1 MSSSDLLFLL
11 REDLTR
17 SFRLRNSKG
26 KRTEKRGFLK
36 RVSSLAIPVIVGVAI
51 LWGVLA
57 IAPMF
62 WDLIEFYISE
72 NLGMG
77 AAIFNA
83 VLLFSFVGSIM
94 ISATTVGNSSK
105 MEYLLITPI
114 KMRTIFL
121 EKTIIIIFYNS
132 IIWMMIGVPLFLGLS
147 IVSPFAFA
155 LLSVPAFIVMLL
167 ILITIGVSAGGL
179 VGLGVA
185 RAVAGRRALKQI
197 GTAIMSAVAIIGTT
211 LWYVSFYTNSWND
224 GPSPFDAL
232 FDLANSLGFTSILT
246 PGYTVSSVSLGLLIG
261 APWRWQDLLSAS
273 LFLVLGVGM
282 VLLNSY
288 VSEMAHYSGWLAS
301 DATRTSK
308 EAIRKEHGIWNPRSF
323 PGLKL
328 SNIVTASMWFNITSV
343 RREARVITNYLL
355 GPIRFAIWL
364 ILPGL
369 AFGEG
374 FGGITSYFILAA
386 LIPFATSYGLYFAGY
401 ELVYEGTNI
410 MNLQLAATNL
420 EEYVRGKVY
429 SAVPFAIIASVIVSI
444 IVLFISP
451 LMWVYLPAVLVACAF
466 LCMASG
472 GIAANEAAKG
482 GEFKAD
488 RNITRQRGAS
498 VRTPLRGW
506 SSIKAS
512 LIPYAIGYAGV
523 FGMILAGVFFGVL
536 YTYAILPVF
545 VLFCWRLTTHYT
557 RKAGIKL
564 AQIDATKYL

>member
-386 LIPFATSYGLYFAGY
+386 LIPFATSYG
-401 ELVYEGTNI
+401 
-410 MNLQLAATNL
+410 
-420 EEYVRGKVY
+420 
-429 SAVPFAIIASVIVSI
+429 
-444 IVLFISP
+444 
-451 LMWVYLPAVLVACAF
+451 
-466 LCMASG
+466 
-472 GIAANEAAKG
+472 
-482 GEFKAD
+482 
-488 RNITRQRGAS
+488 
-498 VRTPLRGW
+498 
-506 SSIKAS
+506 
-512 LIPYAIGYAGV
+512 
-523 FGMILAGVFFGVL
+523 
-536 YTYAILPVF
+536 
-545 VLFCWRLTTHYT
+545 
-557 RKAGIKL
+557 
-564 AQIDATKYL
+564 

>member
-17 SFRLRNSKG
+17 SFRLRNAKG
-26 KRTEKRGFLK
+26 KRTEKRGLLK
-36 RVSSLAIPVIVGVAI
+36 RVLKFSIPVIVGGVI

-62 WDLIEFYISE
+62 WDLIESFISE

-94 ISATTVGNSSK
+94 ISVTTVGSTSK

-121 EKTIIIIFYNS
+121 EKTIIVIFYNS
-132 IIWMMIGVPLFLGLS
+132 IIWMMIGVPIFLGLS

-155 LLSVPAFIVMLL
+155 LLSVPAFIIMLL

-179 VGLGVA
+179 IGLGIA
-185 RAVAGRRALKQI
+185 RAVAGRRAIKQI

-211 LWYVSFYTNSWND
+211 LYYVSFYANSWNG
-224 GPSPFDAL
+224 GPNPLDAL

-246 PGYTVSSVSLGLLIG
+246 PGYTVSSVTLGLLVG
-261 APWRWQDLLSAS
+261 APWRWQDLLSVS
-273 LFLVLGVGM
+273 LFLVLGIGM

-308 EAIRKEHGIWNPRSF
+308 EAVRKEHGTWNPRSF
-323 PGLKL
+323 PGLKQ
-328 SNIVTASMWFNITSV
+328 SNIVTASLWFNITSV
-343 RREARVITNYLL
+343 RRDARVITNYLL
-355 GPIRFAIWL
+355 GPIRFAIFL
-364 ILPGL
+364 VIPGL
-369 AFGEG
+369 AFGDG
-374 FGGITSYFILAA
+374 FGDITSYFILAA

-401 ELVYEGTNI
+401 ELVYEGANI

-444 IVLFISP
+444 IVLFVSP
-451 LMWVYLPAVLVACAF
+451 LMWVYLPAVIVACTF

-472 GIAANEAAKG
+472 GIAANQAAKSG
-482 GEFKAD
+482 DFKAD
-488 RNITRQRGAS
+488 RSFARRRGAAIQ
-498 VRTPLRGW
+498 TPLRGW
-506 SSIKAS
+506 SSVIAS
-512 LIPYAIGYAGV
+512 IVPYAIGYAGV

-536 YTYAILPVF
+536 YTYVILPVF
-545 VLFCWRLTTHYT
+545 ILFCWRLTTQYT
-557 RKAGIKL
+557 RSAGLKL

>member
-17 SFRLRNSKG
+17 SFRLRNAKG
-26 KRTEKRGFLK
+26 KRTEKKGLLG
-36 RVSSLAIPVIVGVAI
+36 RVFKFAIPFIAGGAI

-62 WDLIEFYISE
+62 WGLIESYISD
-72 NLGMG
+72 NPGMG

-114 KMRTIFL
+114 RMRTIFL

-132 IIWMMIGVPLFLGLS
+132 ILWMTIGVPLFLGLS

-155 LLSVPAFIVMLL
+155 FLSVPAFIVMLL
-167 ILITIGVSAGGL
+167 ILITIGVSTGGL

-185 RAVAGRRALKQI
+185 RAVAGRRAIKQI

-211 LWYVSFYTNSWND
+211 LWYVSFYTNSWNG

-232 FDLANSLGFTSILT
+232 FELADSLGFTSILT
-246 PGYTVSSVSLGLLIG
+246 PGYTVSSVSLGLLVG
-261 APWRWQDLLSAS
+261 APWRWQDLLSVS
-273 LFLVLGVGM
+273 LFLVLGIGM

-308 EAIRKEHGIWNPRSF
+308 EAVRKEHGTWNPQSF
-323 PGLKL
+323 PGLKQ

-374 FGGITSYFILAA
+374 FGGITTYFILAA

-401 ELVYEGTNI
+401 ELVYEGKNI

-429 SAVPFAIIASVIVSI
+429 SAVPFAIIASVIVSL

-472 GIAANEAAKG
+472 GIAAHEAAKG
-482 GEFKAD
+482 GDFKAD

-506 SSIKAS
+506 SSIRAS
-512 LIPYAIGYAGV
+512 LVPYAIGYAGV

-545 VLFCWRLTTHYT
+545 VLFCWRLTTHNT

>member
-1 MSSSDLLFLL
+1 MLFLL

-17 SFRLRNSKG
+17 SLRLRNTKG

-36 RVSSLAIPVIVGVAI
+36 RFSSLAIPVIVGAAI
-51 LWGVLA
+51 LLGVLA

-62 WDLIEFYISE
+62 WDLIESYVSE
-72 NLGMG
+72 NLGLG

-132 IIWMMIGVPLFLGLS
+132 IMWMMIGVPLFLGLS

-197 GTAIMSAVAIIGTT
+197 GTAIMSSVAIIGTT
-211 LWYVSFYTNSWND
+211 LWYVSFYTNSWNE
-224 GPSPFDAL
+224 GPNPFDAL

-261 APWRWQDLLSAS
+261 APWRWQDFLSVS

-308 EAIRKEHGIWNPRSF
+308 ETVRKEHGTWNPRSF

-343 RREARVITNYLL
+343 RRDARVITNYLL

-369 AFGEG
+369 AFGEE

-401 ELVYEGTNI
+401 ELVYEGSNI

-429 SAVPFAIIASVIVSI
+429 SAVPFAIIASVIVSL

-451 LMWVYLPAVLVACAF
+451 MMWVYLPAVLVACAF

-472 GIAANEAAKG
+472 SIAANEAAKG
-482 GEFKAD
+482 GDFKANH
-488 RNITRQRGAS
+488 NITRQRGAS
-498 VRTPLRGW
+498 VRTPMRGW
-506 SSIKAS
+506 SSIRAS
-512 LIPYAIGYAGV
+512 LVPYAIGYVGV
-523 FGMILAGVFFGVL
+523 FGMILAGVFFGIL

-545 VLFCWRLTTHYT
+545 VLFCWWLTTHYT
-557 RKAGIKL
+557 RSAGLKM

>member
-1 MSSSDLLFLL
+1 MLFLL

-17 SFRLRNSKG
+17 SFRLRNTKG

-36 RVSSLAIPVIVGVAI
+36 RVLKFAVPFIAGGAI

-62 WDLIEFYISE
+62 WDLIESYISD
-72 NLGMG
+72 NPGLG

-114 KMRTIFL
+114 AMRTIFL

-132 IIWMMIGVPLFLGLS
+132 IIWMTIGVPVFLGLS

-179 VGLGVA
+179 IGLGIA
-185 RAVAGRRALKQI
+185 RVVAGRRALKQI

-211 LWYVSFYTNSWND
+211 LWYVSFYTNSWNN

-246 PGYTVSSVSLGLLIG
+246 PGYTVSSVSLGLLVG
-261 APWRWQDLLSAS
+261 APWRWQDLLSVS
-273 LFLVLGVGM
+273 LFLVLGIGM

-308 EAIRKEHGIWNPRSF
+308 EAIRKEHGTWNPRSF

-374 FGGITSYFILAA
+374 FGGITTYFILAA

-429 SAVPFAIIASVIVSI
+429 SAVPFAIIASVIVSL

-451 LMWVYLPAVLVACAF
+451 LMWVYLPAVIVACTF

-472 GIAANEAAKG
+472 AIAANEATKG
-482 GEFKAD
+482 GDFKAD
-488 RNITRQRGAS
+488 RSITRQRGAS
-498 VRTPLRGW
+498 VRAPLRGW
-506 SSIKAS
+506 SSIRAS
-512 LIPYAIGYAGV
+512 LVPYALGYAGV
-523 FGMILAGVFFGVL
+523 FGMILAGVFLGVL
-536 YTYAILPVF
+536 YTYIILPVF
-545 VLFCWRLTTHYT
+545 VFICWRLATHYT
-557 RKAGIKL
+557 RSAGLKL

>member
-1 MSSSDLLFLL
+1 LLLLL

-17 SFRLRNSKG
+17 SFRLRNTKG
-26 KRTEKRGFLK
+26 KRTEKRRLLK
-36 RVSSLAIPVIVGVAI
+36 RVSNFAIPVIVGGAI

-62 WDLIEFYISE
+62 WDLIESYISE
-72 NLGMG
+72 NLRMG

-83 VLLFSFVGSIM
+83 VLLFSFIGSIM
-94 ISATTVGNSSK
+94 ISVATVGNSSK

-114 KMRTIFL
+114 RMRTIFL
-121 EKTIIIIFYNS
+121 EKTIIIIIYNS

-185 RAVAGRRALKQI
+185 RAVAGRRAIKQI

-211 LWYVSFYTNSWND
+211 LLYASYYTNSWND
-224 GPSPFDAL
+224 GPNPFNAV
-232 FDLANSLGFTSILT
+232 FDLADSLGFTSILT
-246 PGYTVSSVSLGLLIG
+246 PGYTASSVSLGLLIG
-261 APWRWQDLLSAS
+261 APWRWQDLLSVS
-273 LFLVLGVGM
+273 LFLVLGVGL
-282 VLLNSY
+282 VFLNSY

-308 EAIRKEHGIWNPRSF
+308 EAIRKEHGTWNPRSF

-328 SNIVTASMWFNITSV
+328 SNIVTASMWFTITSV
-343 RREARVITNYLL
+343 RRDARVITNYLL

-369 AFGEG
+369 AFGAEL
-374 FGGITSYFILAA
+374 GGITSYFILAA

-401 ELVYEGTNI
+401 ELVYEGKNI

-444 IVLFISP
+444 IVLFSSP
-451 LMWVYLPAVLVACAF
+451 LMWVYLPAVIIACTF

-482 GEFKAD
+482 GDFKAD

-506 SSIKAS
+506 SSIRAS
-512 LIPYAIGYAGV
+512 LVPYAIGYAGV
-523 FGMILAGVFFGVL
+523 FGMILAGVFLGVL

-545 VLFCWRLTTHYT
+545 VLFCWRLTTQYT
-557 RKAGIKL
+557 RKAGLKL

>member
-36 RVSSLAIPVIVGVAI
+36 RVSSLAIPVIVGVII

-261 APWRWQDLLSAS
+261 APWRWQDLLSVG

-308 EAIRKEHGIWNPRSF
+308 EAIRKEHGTWNPRSF

-482 GEFKAD
+482 GDFKAD
-488 RNITRQRGAS
+488 RSITRQRGAS

-506 SSIKAS
+506 SSIRAS
-512 LIPYAIGYAGV
+512 LVPYALGYAGV

-557 RKAGIKL
+557 RNAGLKL